1 MSASDK
7 CMTTCNNLF
16 KASFA
21 ADSAAVASSSIGLIA
36 VLVLIAVHIFQK
48 KGFGTDFCMLMSV
61 LIPMAILI
69 ACPSVQIAKKVQ
81 EQRVTLDENLMYG
94 GKNAEGLEAGDS
106 ESQVYLRFSLLQ
118 ILTAV
123 ALAAVFGP
131 MFYFSESQDV
141 QSWVLFGFVVASTG
155 INFSCGSLSLFFSQI
170 V

>member
-7 CMTTCNNLF
+7 CIATCNNLF

-36 VLVLIAVHIFQK
+36 VLVLIVVHIFQK
-48 KGFGTDFCMLMSV
+48 KGFDTDCHIHMSV

-69 ACPSVQIAKKVQ
+69 ACPSVLIAKKVQ
-81 EQRVTLDENLMYG
+81 EQRVTVDENLLIG
-94 GKNAEGLEAGDS
+94 GKNADGLEAGDS

-131 MFYFSESQDV
+131 MFYFSKDTKL
-141 QSWVLFGFVVASTG
+141 WVLFGFVVASTG
-155 INFSCGSLSLFFSQI
+155 VNFLCGFLSLFFSQI